1 MSTEKEFRHE
11 LSEVLQSASKA
22 ITRVS
27 AQDIEIYSKI
37 FQDIGF
43 AQIPSI
49 IDVDALAVVYRYI
62 FDIASK
68 HFVEFE
74 RPERPDLDRQLA
86 GFRLKRAYLEPSSEC
101 HISGINDQSWKSLR
115 DQLKQTA
122 IQLTEILQPIINDI
136 AGCYAYQSAS
146 IFLYTEGYYAGL
158 HNDAGMGNRLNV
170 QLPLSINTVG
180 GIRILDNERLRMFY
194 DMPGCLNILGPRI
207 WHDIPPILRM
217 PNGDKPL
224 RMNMTLRYML

>member
-1 MSTEKEFRHE
+1 
-11 LSEVLQSASKA
+11 
-22 ITRVS
+22 
-27 AQDIEIYSKI
+27 
-37 FQDIGF
+37 
-43 AQIPSI
+43 
-49 IDVDALAVVYRYI
+49 
-62 FDIASK
+62 
-68 HFVEFE
+68 
-74 RPERPDLDRQLA
+74 
-86 GFRLKRAYLEPSSEC
+86 
-101 HISGINDQSWKSLR
+101 
-115 DQLKQTA
+115 
-122 IQLTEILQPIINDI
+122 
-136 AGCYAYQSAS
+136 
-146 IFLYTEGYYAGL
+146 LYTEGYYAGL